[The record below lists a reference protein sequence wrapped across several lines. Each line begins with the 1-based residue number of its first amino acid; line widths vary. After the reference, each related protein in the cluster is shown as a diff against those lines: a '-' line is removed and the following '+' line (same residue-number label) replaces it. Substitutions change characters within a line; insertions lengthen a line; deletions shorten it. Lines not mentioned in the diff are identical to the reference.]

1 MCNFI
6 NRLTVIR
13 ESQMEKYLSRLLYAR
28 AALVQFPH

>member
-13 ESQMEKYLSRLLYAR
+13 ESQMEKDLSRLLYAS